1 MTRHSGWKNLSAS
14 PVDLLTRMV
23 EIYSPSQGEE
33 ELSQFL
39 ATEMRNLG
47 FHVRRDSVGNVIG
60 QLGEG
65 RPRILLCG
73 HMDTVAPPLPVK
85 VEDGIL
91 YGRGAVDAKAPL
103 AAMIVAA
110 SELAKEGFPGSITVA
125 GVIDEEGRSRGVLNL
140 LKEGVEADYAIFGE
154 PTAVDTITMG
164 YKGGITLQ
172 ITCETETGHSSA
184 PWLYLNSIE
193 KALEI
198 WAQIREIRM
207 PGEKPDSHFGS
218 ITTCLKKIEGG
229 QANNIVPSRCTILL
243 DTRIPP
249 GVTVESYWAEVT
261 KLIEGYRTQTPG
273 VRVHLE
279 IMDKTEPYIAPTR
292 SPLTKA
298 LAQAIWSVRA
308 KQVRLIYKTGT
319 GDMNI
324 YGHVTGKP
332 TATYGPGDPHLD
344 HTSEEHIN
352 LQDYLDG
359 IQVLI
364 EALRRLPAIDAEQ
377 RGKES
382 GKREQSREE

>member
-1 MTRHSGWKNLSAS
+1 MGWKSLSTS

-23 EIYSPSQGEE
+23 EICSLSGEE
-33 ELSQFL
+33 RGLSEYL
-39 ATEMRNLG
+39 EAIMLNLG
-47 FHVRRDSVGNVIG
+47 FHVRLDSVGNVIG

-65 RPRILLCG
+65 KPRILLCG

-85 VEDGIL
+85 VENGIL

-125 GVIDEEGRSRGVLNL
+125 GVVDEEGRSRGVLNL
-140 LKEGVEADYAIFGE
+140 LKEGVEVDYAIFGE

-164 YKGGITLQ
+164 YKGGITLK

-198 WAQIREIRM
+198 WAQIKEIRM

-229 QANNIVPSRCTILL
+229 QANNIVPSRCTILM

-249 GVTVESYWAEVT
+249 GITVESYRAEVT
-261 KLIEGYRTQTPG
+261 KLIKGYGAQNPG
-273 VRVHLE
+273 VRVHLVV
-279 IMDKTEPYIAPTR
+279 IDKTEPYVAPMK
-292 SPLTKA
+292 SPLIKA

-308 KQVRLIYKTGT
+308 KQVKLIYKTGT

-324 YGHVTGKP
+324 YGHATGKP

-344 HTSEEHIN
+344 HTQDEHIS

-359 IQVLI
+359 IEVLT
-364 EALRRLPAIDAEQ
+364 EALRRLTTIDAGQ

-382 GKREQSREE
+382 GKREQTRE

>member
-1 MTRHSGWKNLSAS
+1 
-14 PVDLLTRMV
+14 MV
-23 EIYSPSQGEE
+23 EIYSPSGGEKG
-33 ELSQFL
+33 LSEYL
-39 ATEMRNLG
+39 EAVMLNLG
-47 FHVRRDSVGNVIG
+47 FHVRLDSVGNVIG

-65 RPRILLCG
+65 RPHILLCG

-125 GVIDEEGRSRGVLNL
+125 GVIDEEGRSRGVINL

-154 PTAVDTITMG
+154 PTAVETITMG

-172 ITCETETGHSSA
+172 ITCETKTGHSSA

-193 KALEI
+193 KVLEI
-198 WAQIREIRM
+198 WGQIREIRI

-229 QANNIVPSRCTILL
+229 QANNIVPSKCTILL

-249 GVTVESYWAEVT
+249 GVTVESYRAEVT
-261 KLIEGYRTQTPG
+261 KLIEGYRTQAPG
-273 VRVHLE
+273 VSVHLE

-292 SPLTKA
+292 SPLIKA

-308 KQVRLIYKTGT
+308 KQVKLMYKTGT

-364 EALRRLPAIDAEQ
+364 EALRRLLAIDAEQ

-382 GKREQSREE
+382 GKREQTKE